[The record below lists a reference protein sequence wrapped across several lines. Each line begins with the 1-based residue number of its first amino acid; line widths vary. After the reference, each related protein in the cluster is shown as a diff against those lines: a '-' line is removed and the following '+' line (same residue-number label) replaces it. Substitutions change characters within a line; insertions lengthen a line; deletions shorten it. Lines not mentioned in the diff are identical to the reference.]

1 MQAEPNL
8 LEPAVGIMMV
18 TLAFYVSMIGLPIY
32 IAFRFLR
39 AYEGRAKRPPEVSGK
54 TANDT
59 AARIEALEAQV
70 ERLST
75 ELEQLQEG
83 QQFTN
88 KLINERG
95 AQNKFAPPP
104 SL

>member
-1 MQAEPNL
+1 MQPEASL
-8 LEPAVGIMMV
+8 LAPTVGIMVV
-18 TLAFYVSMIGLPIY
+18 TLGFYGVMIGIPAY

-39 AYEGRAKRPPEVSGK
+39 AYEGRSKKPPEIS
-54 TANDT
+54 DS

-70 ERLST
+70 ERLTT

-88 KLINERG
+88 KLISERG
-95 AQNKFAPPP
+95 TQSKFAPPTP
-104 SL
+104 